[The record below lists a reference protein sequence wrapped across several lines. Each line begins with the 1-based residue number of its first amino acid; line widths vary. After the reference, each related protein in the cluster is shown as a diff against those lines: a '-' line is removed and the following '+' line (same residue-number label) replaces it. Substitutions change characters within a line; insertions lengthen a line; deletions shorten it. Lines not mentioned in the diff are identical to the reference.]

1 MRKLELDTT
10 DLQFLKLN
18 KLNPEALLLKLKNA
32 FNSHDMKSL
41 MECFDENYYSEQ
53 PVHPDR
59 TFQGQEQVKKNW
71 ASNFNEM
78 PDFSAHL
85 LSHTISDNSIWSEWE
100 WQGTRQ
106 DKSMLLMRGVIIMI
120 IENSKIKR
128 GRLYIEPVE
137 VSGKGIEA
145 AVEEV
150 MHGKKI
156 D

>member
-1 MRKLELDTT
+1 M
-10 DLQFLKLN
+10 
-18 KLNPEALLLKLKNA
+18 NPEALLLKLKSA
-32 FNSHDMKSL
+32 FNSHDMNSL

-59 TFQGQEQVKKNW
+59 TFRGQEQVKKNW
-71 ASNFNEM
+71 TSNFNEM

-85 LSHTISDNSIWSEWE
+85 LRHTISDNSIWSEWE

-106 DKSMLLMRGVIIMI
+106 DKTMLLMRGVIIMMV
-120 IENSKIKR
+120 ENDKIKK
-128 GRLYIEPVE
+128 GRLYVEPVE